1 MTTKLTREDAG
12 NPAPRTL
19 EQVREALTR
28 IKAKSK
34 DGADKTMARMMLT
47 HGRLTDEAR
56 AFVAEWK

>member
-1 MTTKLTREDAG
+1 MGLV
-12 NPAPRTL
+12 RTL
-19 EQVREALTR
+19 DQVRDALTR

-56 AFVAEWK
+56 TFVEGWK

>member
-1 MTTKLTREDAG
+1 MTTYSREEAM

-19 EQVREALTR
+19 DQVRETLTR

-34 DGADKTMARMMLT
+34 DGADMTMARMMLS

-56 AFVAEWK
+56 AFVEAWQ

>member
-1 MTTKLTREDAG
+1 MNTEPTREEAM

-19 EQVREALTR
+19 EQVSEALTR

-56 AFVAEWK
+56 AFVAEWQ